1 MATLRIASAAL
12 LVAGFSLS
20 AQEYRGRV
28 QGSVTDTTEA
38 AIAGATV
45 TLTNVGTGVAST
57 RETNETGRYLFDLV
71 LPGTYTVSVQLQ
83 GFARFVQE
91 NVVLQSRSDVTVDAV
106 LRPGDVRETVTVTD
120 QASTVQFNTSKLET
134 TVSSALVSNL
144 PQLSR
149 NPLLLAR
156 LDPAVVQQDTA
167 REVEPYFTWSGNR
180 QQIGGGRDYS
190 NDLQIDGSPIG
201 IGYKT
206 SYMPS
211 PDSVQEVAVQQ
222 NAVDAEYGHSSG
234 SAVTLTMKS
243 GSNDWHGNVFY
254 QGQYP
259 WANAL
264 ENRVFR
270 TTNLGRIHMW
280 GGTLGNPIKKNK
292 LFNFFSYEQW
302 RKTDP
307 NDFINTLPTDLE
319 RQGNFSQSLNAV
331 GGLRTIYDP
340 FSTETSAD
348 GRTVTRQPFPGNI
361 IPSSRIDPI
370 AQQYMAGLW
379 KPNRPGQGPYNINN
393 YYVPLPVRYDY
404 HNLSNRTDYMFS
416 EKLRFYGRYS
426 KLWTPV
432 TTSNP
437 TGSEFF
443 VNDRGSQRDATSIS
457 GDAVWTVSPTT
468 IVDISGTY
476 HSFIDASKYASTC
489 EGCWA
494 RFWPNSDFYKVVFGN
509 KAVPELLPRMSVM
522 GSGVSEYWTSMGP
535 RGGTWDQRPNADSV
549 SVKVARQQGTHYL
562 KMGADTRGTRTTSL
576 IVNNNPGFGFQ
587 ADGTAATYINPD
599 LRQSGDGYATFL
611 LGAIQPA
618 GGGADSW
625 DSGSTSM
632 TATILPQGQNR
643 FYGIFINDDW
653 KVTKRLTINM
663 GLRYEYETAYT
674 DPEDRL
680 TRPLDLTS
688 PIPEMQGANAPQM
701 PAELA
706 QFYKGPTIFNGAFQF
721 ADSSNRGQWDAG
733 RGGIS
738 PRIGMAYRIN
748 DLTSFRVGY
757 GRYLTP
763 WTGGTFNIF
772 DAIYV
777 GYKNV
782 TGAYPAV
789 LGVPSARLRDPFPA
803 SQPVVPAYQKS
814 LGRYTSLGD
823 AFSYVA
829 QKRPRSYSD
838 RINFSVQRQLPFN
851 TVLDITYYLNF
862 TNQLVGNYN
871 VNQVDPRVAY
881 EYKDAT
887 NVAVPNPFYNFST
900 VDKFPGALRYQ
911 RTVNLTT
918 LMRAYPQYGNL
929 NVVDGIEGGSSR
941 YQSFQLRLNRRFANG
956 ASAMFGYNYARQ
968 RDEIFFNDIDRFEGN
983 FSWQE
988 SDRPRHRMTVAGTWE
1003 LPVGRGRA
1011 FASQMPRLLDY
1022 AIGGWDVSGIMTWRS
1037 GFFIRFDSGLL
1048 VQGDPHVDDP
1058 TPARWFNPA
1067 AFKQLPAFTPRTN
1080 PWQYEGLT
1088 NPGLFNLDMSIVKR
1102 MPVTEKYRAE
1112 LRMDVFNAAN
1122 NMTWANPSTNVLS
1135 SLFGATNNQLANTFG
1150 RRTQLGLRVEF

>member
-1 MATLRIASAAL
+1 MRTLCAAWAAMLVSA
-12 LVAGFSLS
+12 FSTS

-28 QGSVTDTTEA
+28 QGSVTDSSDA

-45 TLTNVGTGVAST
+45 TLDNIHTGVTST
-57 RETNETGRYLFDLV
+57 RQTNETGRYIFDLV
-71 LPGTYTVSVQLQ
+71 LPGTYTVTVQSQ
-83 GFARFVQE
+83 GFSRFVQE
-91 NVVLQSRSDVTVDAV
+91 NVVLLSRSDVTVDAV
-106 LRPGDVRETVTVTD
+106 LKPGDVREVVTVTGE
-120 QASTVQFNTSKLET
+120 AVMVQFNTSKLES
-134 TVSSALVSNL
+134 TVDSSLVSNL
-144 PQLSR
+144 PQMSR

-156 LDPAVVQQDTA
+156 LDPAVVQSDTA

-206 SYMPS
+206 SYMPA

-222 NAVDAEYGHSSG
+222 NAVDAEFGHSSG
-234 SAVTLTMKS
+234 SAITLTMKS
-243 GSNDWHGNVFY
+243 GTNDWHGNAFY

-270 TTNLGRIHMW
+270 TINLGRIHMW
-280 GGTLGNPIKKNK
+280 GGTLGNPIVKNK

-319 RQGNFSQSLNAV
+319 RQGNFSQSLNAT

-348 GRTVTRQPFPGNI
+348 GRTVTRTPFAGNI
-361 IPSSRIDPI
+361 IPASRMDPI
-370 AQQYMAGLW
+370 AVQYMAGLW
-379 KPNRPGQGPYNINN
+379 KANRPGQGPYNINN
-393 YYVPLPVRYDY
+393 YYVPLPIRYDY
-404 HNLSNRTDYMFS
+404 HNLSNRTDYAFS
-416 EKLRFYGRYS
+416 DKLRFYGRYS

-457 GDAVWTVSPTT
+457 GDAVWMVSPATVVN
-468 IVDISGTY
+468 INATY
-476 HSFIDASKYASTC
+476 HSFIDASKYAATC

-494 RFWPNSDFYKVVFGN
+494 KYWPNSDFHKVVFGN
-509 KAVPELLPRMSVM
+509 GAVPELLPRMSIM
-522 GSGVSEYWTSMGP
+522 GTGTGEYWTSLGP

-549 SVKVARQQGTHYL
+549 SVKVARQHGTHYL

-576 IVNNNPGFGFQ
+576 IVSNNPGFGFQ
-587 ADGTAATYINPD
+587 ADATSATYINPD

-625 DSGSTSM
+625 DSGATSM

-643 FYGIFINDDW
+643 FYGMFVNDDW
-653 KVTKRLTINM
+653 KISRDLTINM

-701 PAELA
+701 PAQLR
-706 QFYKGPTIFNGAFQF
+706 QFYNGPTILNGAFQF
-721 ADSSNRGQWDAG
+721 ADSSNRGQWNAG

-748 DLTSFRVGY
+748 DVTSFRVGY

-772 DAIYV
+772 DTIYV
-777 GYKNV
+777 GFKNV

-789 LGVPSARLRDPFPA
+789 LGVPSARLRDPFPS
-803 SQPVVPAYQKS
+803 SQPVVPAYEKR

-823 AFSYVA
+823 SLSYVEA
-829 QKRPRSYSD
+829 NRPRSYSD
-838 RINFSVQRQLPFN
+838 RINFSFQRELPFSA
-851 TVLDITYYLNF
+851 VLDVTYYLNF
-862 TNQLVGNYN
+862 TDQLIGGYN
-871 VNQVDPRVAY
+871 INQVDPRVAY
-881 EYKDAT
+881 EHKSAT

-911 RTVNLTT
+911 RTVALTS
-918 LMRAYPQYGNL
+918 LMRPYPQYGNL
-929 NVVDGIEGGSSR
+929 TVIDGIEGGAMR
-941 YQSFQLRLNRRFANG
+941 YQSLQLKLNRRFASG
-956 ASAMFGYNYARQ
+956 VSALFGYNYSRQ
-968 RDEIFFNDIDRFEGN
+968 KDQVFFNDIAGYLREFT
-983 FSWQE
+983 WQD
-988 SDRPRHRMTVAGTWE
+988 SANPRHRMTLAGTWE

-1011 FASQMPRLLDY
+1011 LWAGMPRVLDY
-1022 AIGGWDVSGIMTWRS
+1022 AIGGWDLSGIMTWRS
-1037 GFFIRFDSGLL
+1037 GFFIRFGGLL
-1048 VQGDPHVDDP
+1048 VEGDPRVDDP
-1058 TPARWFNPA
+1058 TPGRWFNTE
-1067 AFKQLPAFTPRTN
+1067 AFRQLPAFTPRTN
-1080 PWQYEGLT
+1080 PWQYDGLT

-1102 MPVTEKYRAE
+1102 MPITERYRFEMRA
-1112 LRMDVFNAAN
+1112 DVFNAAN
-1122 NMTWANPSTNVLS
+1122 NMTWANPNTNRLS
-1135 SLFGATNNQLANTFG
+1135 SLFGVTNNQLANTFG
-1150 RRTQLGLRVEF
+1150 RRTQLGLRIEF